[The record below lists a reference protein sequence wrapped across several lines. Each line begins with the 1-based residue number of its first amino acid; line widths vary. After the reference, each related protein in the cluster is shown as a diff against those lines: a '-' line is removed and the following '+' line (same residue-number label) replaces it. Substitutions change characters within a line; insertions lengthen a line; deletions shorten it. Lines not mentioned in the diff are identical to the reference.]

1 MIPDVLRNRTILLQI
16 EPRALNLN
24 LVFFNEYL

>member
-1 MIPDVLRNRTILLQI
+1 MIPDVLRNITVLLQI